1 MFLRRGREGMDAKLI
16 GERIRQMRKDRHLRQ
31 SDLAKELGV
40 RKTTISNYET
50 GYSIPKREVLGKIS
64 KFFGVS
70 MDYLCASTDETKK
83 YLQTMETYHQMEEIP
98 QYEYYPF
105 SSSDGTYPRPRTIR
119 ATRVSRHHAQDTT
132 FSTVVPDNAMNRLR
146 LCEGDEVLVKEQ
158 NYANVGQ
165 IVLAYLCRTGEVVI
179 RRFYQNGQMI
189 TLMPDSTDRY
199 YEPIMINVAEEPME
213 ILGVISSAVIQID

>member
-1 MFLRRGREGMDAKLI
+1 
-16 GERIRQMRKDRHLRQ
+16 
-31 SDLAKELGV
+31 
-40 RKTTISNYET
+40 
-50 GYSIPKREVLGKIS
+50 
-64 KFFGVS
+64 
-70 MDYLCASTDETKK
+70 
-83 YLQTMETYHQMEEIP
+83 
-98 QYEYYPF
+98 
-105 SSSDGTYPRPRTIR
+105 
-119 ATRVSRHHAQDTT
+119 
-132 FSTVVPDNAMNRLR
+132 MNRLR

>member
-1 MFLRRGREGMDAKLI
+1 MFLRRGCEGLDAKLI

-98 QYEYYPF
+98 QYEY
-105 SSSDGTYPRPRTIR
+105 
-119 ATRVSRHHAQDTT
+119 
-132 FSTVVPDNAMNRLR
+132 
-146 LCEGDEVLVKEQ
+146 
-158 NYANVGQ
+158 
-165 IVLAYLCRTGEVVI
+165 
-179 RRFYQNGQMI
+179 
-189 TLMPDSTDRY
+189 
-199 YEPIMINVAEEPME
+199 
-213 ILGVISSAVIQID
+213 